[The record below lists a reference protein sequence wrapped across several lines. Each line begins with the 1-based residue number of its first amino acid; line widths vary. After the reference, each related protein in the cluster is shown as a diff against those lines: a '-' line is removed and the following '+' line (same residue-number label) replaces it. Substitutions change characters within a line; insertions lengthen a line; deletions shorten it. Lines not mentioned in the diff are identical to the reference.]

1 MSTDVVRIATRE
13 SALALWQANFIRDR
27 LLAAHPGLDVELL
40 GMTTAGD
47 RWLQAPL
54 SEIGGK
60 GLFVKELEQAMLDG
74 RADIAVHSVKD
85 LPAELP
91 DGFALPVIAFR
102 DAVHDVVVG
111 VSPDL
116 DALPEGA
123 RLGSSS
129 LRRQA
134 QLKAVR
140 PDLDV
145 RPVRGNVGTR
155 LGKLDAGEYDAIVL
169 AAAGL
174 NRLGLSRADSF
185 ALPVTTCLP
194 APGQGA
200 LGIECLADSPV
211 QQLLAPLVDDEVAA
225 CVAAERGISAGLGA
239 DCSLP
244 VAANA
249 VYDGGE
255 VALTALL
262 ADADGGRLLR
272 TQRRGDDPVDVAR
285 LAVQDLFDQGAQEV
299 LDDLAA
305 SGHD

>member
-1 MSTDVVRIATRE
+1 MSMEVVRIATRE

-27 LLAAHPGLDVELL
+27 LMAAHPGLEVELL

-47 RWLQAPL
+47 RWLQTPL

-85 LPAELP
+85 LPAEMP
-91 DGFALPVIAFR
+91 DGFALPVVAFR

-111 VSPDL
+111 AAPDL
-116 DALPEGA
+116 DAIPEGA
-123 RLGSSS
+123 RIGSSS

-134 QLKAVR
+134 QLKAIR

-145 RPVRGNVGTR
+145 KPIRGNVGTR
-155 LGKLDAGEYDAIVL
+155 LGKLEAGEYDAIVL

-174 NRLGLSRADSF
+174 NRLGLSPTKSF
-185 ALPVTTCLP
+185 VLPVTTCLP

-211 QQLLAPLVDDEVAA
+211 QALLAPLEDTEVAA
-225 CVAAERGISAGLGA
+225 CVTAERGISAGLGA

-244 VAANA
+244 VAASA
-249 VYDGGE
+249 VYADGV
-255 VALTALL
+255 VALDALL
-262 ADADGGRLLR
+262 ADADGRRVLR
-272 TQRRGDDPVDVAR
+272 TSRRGGDPAEVAR
-285 LAVQDLFDQGAQEV
+285 QAVRDLFDQGAQAV

-305 SGHD
+305 SGR